1 MAKIKKAMK
10 GGSKVADGAAGKKG
24 KKAPETAAEAQ
35 LRLEI
40 ERMKEEQAARDK
52 EEKRKQELK
61 DMQAQEEK
69 YSAVNRLKIL
79 NQWRKLM
86 RLVKVE
92 DLRKEI
98 EIISQQHERE
108 VDHKDAIIQVLDRD
122 LEDSEEQYQSALRA
136 HLLILDRLIDLHNAR
151 IGGVELEFEKDMQEL
166 VDEFGAERVEVN
178 TSHARHKK
186 ELLDVMATM
195 EAEFNEQEND
205 ARQEFESTREEIKN
219 KNSEEYNVLRFTLEG
234 LIEELERHFDSA
246 HANYMATTEQRTQDF
261 KNLTIKD
268 QTSARTIE
276 TQMRR
281 LQRLQDSLAHWKTKL
296 ASNGRKCE
304 SRNAALKEERDG
316 ISKHFQELK
325 GRMNKFREREALR
338 LQELTINSQA
348 AISALQARLEKAEKI
363 IKLAEMTRKFETER
377 EKVLPFYESSVEE
390 EEKAATDA
398 AEVRKALQSSAAGK
412 DGAPIEEW
420 NYLDHFFQRFNKVM
434 LDVMAIEKERDR
446 LGKQNSDLRSILKQ
460 YLDGISVNEDVIN
473 SPNPLLVVNHKTNIV
488 MPASYKA
495 PAQHTI
501 VEGSHAINNV
511 LQVMPRQGASI

>member
-1 MAKIKKAMK
+1 
-10 GGSKVADGAAGKKG
+10 
-24 KKAPETAAEAQ
+24 
-35 LRLEI
+35 
-40 ERMKEEQAARDK
+40 
-52 EEKRKQELK
+52 
-61 DMQAQEEK
+61 
-69 YSAVNRLKIL
+69 
-79 NQWRKLM
+79 
-86 RLVKVE
+86 
-92 DLRKEI
+92 
-98 EIISQQHERE
+98 
-108 VDHKDAIIQVLDRD
+108 
-122 LEDSEEQYQSALRA
+122 
-136 HLLILDRLIDLHNAR
+136 
-151 IGGVELEFEKDMQEL
+151 
-166 VDEFGAERVEVN
+166 
-178 TSHARHKK
+178 
-186 ELLDVMATM
+186 M

-261 KNLTIKD
+261 KNLTVKD
-268 QTSARTIE
+268 QQSARTIE
-276 TQMRR
+276 TQMKR
-281 LQRLQDSLAHWKTKL
+281 LQRLQDSLTHWKTKL

-304 SRNAALKEERDG
+304 ARNAALKEERDG

-348 AISALQARLEKAEKI
+348 AIGALKSRLDKAEKI

-434 LDVMAIEKERDR
+434 LDLMAIEKERDR
-446 LGKQNSDLRSILKQ
+446 LGKQNGDLRSILKQ

-488 MPASYKA
+488 MPAAYKA

-501 VEGSHAINNV
+501 VEGAHAINNL